1 MKTLCIAPSKHSQPS
16 FKVAYHL
23 SQAIYLS
30 QMLKRNHLVEKIF
43 LLTGLVLF
51 CVFVAKAVAQ
61 NVTQGYQSEA
71 TLQKGIIVQLKK
83 GDGSK
88 VEPLTQTSDAAM
100 LGVVVSA
107 SDAPVSLSSNADTQQ
122 VFVANYGRYDVLVS
136 NQNGSIN
143 SGDYITISSVNG
155 VGMKAQAAQT
165 VVLGKALASFDGQT
179 KVESTANLVDSLGN
193 KRSVT
198 LGRIPVDISISRNPL
213 FQPESP
219 PGVPRILEKAAQ
231 IVTTRPVGAVR
242 IYASLGVLLL
252 SVIIAGSI
260 LFAGVRS
267 GMTAIGRNPLA
278 KHSIMRNLITV
289 TLIALIIVT
298 VGLLAVYLLL
308 RL

>member
-1 MKTLCIAPSKHSQPS
+1 
-16 FKVAYHL
+16 
-23 SQAIYLS
+23 
-30 QMLKRNHLVEKIF
+30 MLKRNHFVEKLF
-43 LLTGLVLF
+43 LLTGLILF
-51 CVFVAKAVAQ
+51 GVFVAKAVAQ

-71 TLQKGIIVQLKK
+71 PLQKGLIVQLKK
-83 GDGSK
+83 GDGNK
-88 VEPLTQTSDAAM
+88 VESLTQTSDASM

-107 SDAPVSLSSNADTQQ
+107 SDSAVSLSSNADIQQ

-136 NQNGSIN
+136 NQNGPIN
-143 SGDYITISSVNG
+143 TGDYITISSING

-165 VVLGKALASFDGQT
+165 VVLGKALKSFDGHT
-179 KVESTANLVDSLGN
+179 NVESNANLVDSAGN
-193 KRSVT
+193 KKSVT

-213 FQPESP
+213 FVPETP
-219 PGVPRILEKAAQ
+219 PGVPRILQKAAQ
-231 IVTTRPVGAVR
+231 VVTDQPVGAVR
-242 IYASLGVLLL
+242 IYAGLGVMLL

-278 KHSIMRNLITV
+278 KHSIVRNLITV
-289 TLIALIIVT
+289 TLIALIIMT

>member
-1 MKTLCIAPSKHSQPS
+1 
-16 FKVAYHL
+16 
-23 SQAIYLS
+23 
-30 QMLKRNHLVEKIF
+30 MLKRNHLVEKLF
-43 LLTGLVLF
+43 LMTGLVLF
-51 CVFVAKAVAQ
+51 GVFVAKAVAQ
-61 NVTQGYQSEA
+61 NVTQGYQSESA
-71 TLQKGIIVQLKK
+71 LQKGIIVQLKK

-88 VEPLTQTSDAAM
+88 VEPLTQSSDASM

-107 SDAPVSLSSNADTQQ
+107 SDSAVSLSSNATTQQ
-122 VFVANYGRYDVLVS
+122 VFVANYGHYDVLVS
-136 NQNGSIN
+136 NQNGAIN
-143 SGDYITISSVNG
+143 SGDYITISAING

-165 VVLGKALASFDGQT
+165 VVLGKALVAFDGRSNI
-179 KVESTANLVDSLGN
+179 ESSANLTDSLGN
-193 KRSVT
+193 KKAVT

-213 FQPESP
+213 FTPETP
-219 PGVPRILEKAAQ
+219 PGVPRILQKAAQ
-231 IVTTRPVGAVR
+231 VVTSRPVGAVR

-278 KHSIMRNLITV
+278 KHSIVRNLITV
-289 TLIALIIVT
+289 TLIALIVVT

>member
-1 MKTLCIAPSKHSQPS
+1 
-16 FKVAYHL
+16 L
-23 SQAIYLS
+23 SH
-30 QMLKRNHLVEKIF
+30 MLKRNRFIEKLF
-43 LLTGLVLF
+43 VFTGIVLF

-61 NVTQGYQSEA
+61 NVTQGYQSESA
-71 TLQKGIIVQLKK
+71 LQKGIIVQLKK

-88 VEPLTQTSDAAM
+88 VEPLTQVSDASM

-107 SDAPVSLSSNADTQQ
+107 SDSAVSLSTNADTQQ

-136 NQNGSIN
+136 SQNGPIN
-143 SGDYITISSVNG
+143 SGDYITISSING

-165 VVLGKALASFDGQT
+165 VVLGKALKSFDGRT
-179 KVESTANLVDSLGN
+179 NIESSANLVDSLGN
-193 KRSVT
+193 KKSVT

-231 IVTTRPVGAVR
+231 VVTSRPIGAVR

-278 KHSIMRNLITV
+278 KHSIIRNLITV

-298 VGLLAVYLLL
+298 VGLFAVYLLL